1 MIAPKFQRPIAR
13 VLRMSQTPEVLPEPQ
28 PSESSPA
35 NVAAVEVMPAV
46 PDTTLVFTGSGA
58 EYFRIWA
65 VNMTLTICSLGLYG
79 AWAKVRRLQYFYQ
92 HTLLDGSAFDYT
104 ANPVSILFG
113 RLLALGLL
121 VVYYLAFEHSAHAG
135 LAVTFVLAG
144 VLPYLLWQSNRF
156 KARNTRFRGLE
167 FGFEGSLRDAYTVY
181 VPVIVI
187 AFGPSAAAG
196 YLLGPKD
203 DYWILLLTGLGFLVL
218 PIFHAL
224 FRQYVQ
230 NNLRFG
236 DARFV
241 FTARRTDFVRVWAWG
256 LGAMLV
262 IGLFAGFFAFA
273 LAFVGSIL
281 LGKENVAPWVG
292 IAFTLVMLWFSF
304 LLLGSYFTARF
315 QRLVWDK
322 TLVGGVALHCDVPAL
337 TFMRI
342 QCMNTLWVVLT
353 LGLYRPFAA
362 IRLAKFRLQCVNAS
376 DLLSLN
382 SVTVGASQSRR
393 GALGESAAELFDMDA
408 GL

>member
-1 MIAPKFQRPIAR
+1 M
-13 VLRMSQTPEVLPEPQ
+13 V
-28 PSESSPA
+28 
-35 NVAAVEVMPAV
+35 PAV
-46 PDTTLVFTGSGA
+46 PHTTLVFTGSGA

-65 VNMTLTICSLGLYG
+65 VNLTLTICSLGLYG

-121 VVYYLAFEHSAHAG
+121 VVYYLAFEHSEHAG

-167 FGFEGSLRDAYTVY
+167 FGFEGSLRDAYAVY

-187 AFGPSAAAG
+187 AFGPSVAAG

-203 DYWILLLTGLGFLVL
+203 DFWIMLLTGLGFLVL

-241 FTARRTDFVRVWAWG
+241 FTAGRTDFVRVWAWG
-256 LGAMLV
+256 LWAVFV
-262 IGLFAGFFAFA
+262 IALFAGFFAFA
-273 LAFVGSIL
+273 VAVIGFLL
-281 LGKENVAPWVG
+281 LGKDNVSPWGVG
-292 IAFTLVMLWFSF
+292 IAFTLAMLWFSF
-304 LLLGSYFTARF
+304 LLLGCYFTARF

-322 TLVGGVALHCDVPAL
+322 TLVGDMALHCDVPAIR
-337 TFMRI
+337 FMRI

-353 LGLYRPFAA
+353 LGMYRPFAA
-362 IRLAKFRLQCVNAS
+362 IRLAKFRLECVKAS
-376 DLLSLN
+376 ELSSLN
-382 SVTVGASQSRR
+382 TVALGASQSRR
-393 GALGESAAELFDMDA
+393 GALGESAAELFDMDV

>member
-1 MIAPKFQRPIAR
+1 MNALTMPLPLINF
-13 VLRMSQTPEVLPEPQ
+13 PEPQ
-28 PSESSPA
+28 VLEPQYPSAEQDS
-35 NVAAVEVMPAV
+35 AVQHV
-46 PDTTLVFTGSGA
+46 PLVFTGSGG

-65 VNMTLTICSLGLYG
+65 VNLALTICTLGVYG

-92 HTLLDGSAFDYT
+92 HTLLGGSAFDYT

-121 VVYYLAFEHSAHAG
+121 VVYYLAFEYSAHAG
-135 LAVTFVLAG
+135 FAVTCVLAG

-167 FGFEGSLRDAYTVY
+167 FGFEGRLRDAYAVY
-181 VPVIVI
+181 FPVIAI

-203 DYWILLLTGLGFLVL
+203 EFWIMLLTAMGFLLLPV
-218 PIFHAL
+218 FHAL

-230 NNLRFG
+230 SNLRFG
-236 DARFV
+236 EAHFV
-241 FTARRTDFVRVWAWG
+241 FLARRTDFVQVWAWG
-256 LGAMLV
+256 LGAVVAITL
-262 IGLFAGFFAFA
+262 ICGFFVFAFA
-273 LAFVGSIL
+273 AVGAII
-281 LGKENVAPWVG
+281 LGKGNFAAWIGVA
-292 IAFTLVMLWFSF
+292 ATLAATWLIF
-304 LLLGSYFTARF
+304 LLMGSYFTARF

-322 TLVGGVALHCDVPAL
+322 TQVGSVAFHCDVPAV

-342 QCMNTLWVVLT
+342 QCMNTLWVILT

-362 IRLAKFRLQCVNAS
+362 IRLARFRLECVNATG
-376 DLLSLN
+376 LESLD
-382 SVTVGASQSRR
+382 TVAVGKGQSRR
-393 GALGESAAELFDMDA
+393 GAFGESAAELFDMDV

>member
-1 MIAPKFQRPIAR
+1 M
-13 VLRMSQTPEVLPEPQ
+13 LQTPEVLPEPQ
-28 PSESSPA
+28 SPESPS
-35 NVAAVEVMPAV
+35 AVVEEVPAV
-46 PDTTLVFTGSGA
+46 NHARLVFTGSGA

-65 VNMTLTICSLGLYG
+65 VNLTLTICTLGLYG
-79 AWAKVRRLQYFYQ
+79 AWAKVRRLQYLYQ
-92 HTLLDGSAFDYT
+92 HTLLDGNAFDYT

-121 VVYYLAFEHSAHAG
+121 VVYYLAFEYSAHAG
-135 LAVTFVLAG
+135 LAVTFVLAC

-167 FGFEGSLRDAYTVY
+167 FGFEGSLHDAYVVY

-187 AFGPSAAAG
+187 AFGPSVAAG

-203 DYWILLLTGLGFLVL
+203 DSWILLLTGLGFLVL

-236 DARFV
+236 NARFV

-256 LGAMLV
+256 LGA
-262 IGLFAGFFAFA
+262 IFFISFFSGFFAFV

-281 LGKENVAPWVG
+281 LGKDNVAPWVG
-292 IAFTLVMLWFSF
+292 FAFMLAVLWFIF
-304 LLLGSYFTARF
+304 LQLGSYFTARF

-322 TLVGGVALHCDVPAL
+322 TQVGGMALHCDVPAI

-353 LGLYRPFAA
+353 LGMYRPFAA
-362 IRLAKFRLQCVNAS
+362 IRLAKFRLERVSAS
-376 DLLSLN
+376 KLLSLN
-382 SVTVGASQSRR
+382 TVAVGASQSRR
-393 GALGESAAELFDMDA
+393 GALGESAAELFDMDV

>member
-1 MIAPKFQRPIAR
+1 MMQSAD
-13 VLRMSQTPEVLPEPQ
+13 LLPE
-28 PSESSPA
+28 SLSPETPTA
-35 NVAAVEVMPAV
+35 TAAPAFEASR
-46 PDTTLVFTGSGA
+46 TALVFTGSGA

-65 VNMTLTICSLGLYG
+65 VNLTLTICTLGLYG

-135 LAVTFVLAG
+135 LAVTCVLAG
-144 VLPYLLWQSNRF
+144 ILPYLLWQSNRF

-167 FGFEGSLRDAYTVY
+167 FGFDGSLRDAYAVY
-181 VPVIVI
+181 VPVIAI

-203 DYWILLLTGLGFLVL
+203 DFWILLLTGLGFLVL

-230 NNLRFG
+230 SNLRFG
-236 DARFV
+236 DARFM
-241 FTARRTDFVRVWAWG
+241 FTAQRTDFVQVWAWG
-256 LGAMLV
+256 LGAV
-262 IGLFAGFFAFA
+262 FFIALFSGFFAFA
-273 LAFVGSIL
+273 LAALGSVIL
-281 LGKENVAPWVG
+281 GRGSAAPWVG
-292 IAFTLVMLWFSF
+292 VAFMLTVMWLIF
-304 LLLGSYFTARF
+304 LLMGSYFTARF

-322 TLVGGVALHCDVPAL
+322 TRVGGVALHCDVSAI

-362 IRLAKFRLQCVNAS
+362 IRLARFRLECVSAS
-376 DLLSLN
+376 GLESLN
-382 SVTVGASQSRR
+382 TVAVGAGQSRR
-393 GALGESAAELFDMDA
+393 GAFGESAAELFDMDV

>member
-1 MIAPKFQRPIAR
+1 
-13 VLRMSQTPEVLPEPQ
+13 MSQTLDVLPEPPPG
-28 PSESSPA
+28 PSHTTPEPA
-35 NVAAVEVMPAV
+35 PEVLRTP
-46 PDTTLVFTGSGA
+46 LVFTGSGA

-65 VNMTLTICSLGLYG
+65 VNLTLTICTLGLYG
-79 AWAKVRRLQYFYQ
+79 AWAKVRRLRYFYQ

-104 ANPVSILFG
+104 ANPVSILLG

-121 VVYYLAFEHSAHAG
+121 VVYYVAFEHSAHAG
-135 LAVTFVLAG
+135 LAVTCVLAG

-167 FGFEGSLRDAYTVY
+167 FGFDGSLRDAYAVY

-187 AFGPSAAAG
+187 AFGPAAAAG

-203 DYWILLLTGLGFLVL
+203 DVWILLLTGLGFLVL
-218 PIFHAL
+218 PVFHAL

-230 NNLRFG
+230 SNLRFG

-241 FTARRTDFVRVWAWG
+241 FTAQRTDFVQVWAWG
-256 LGAMLV
+256 LGATFAIV
-262 IGLFAGFFAFA
+262 LFGGFFAFA
-273 LAFVGSIL
+273 LAAIGAVI
-281 LGKENVAPWVG
+281 LGKGSAAAWVG
-292 IAFTLVMLWFSF
+292 VAFTLALMWLIF

-322 TLVGGVALHCDVPAL
+322 TRVGSVALHCDVSAI

-342 QCMNTLWVVLT
+342 KCMNTLWVVLT

-362 IRLAKFRLQCVNAS
+362 VRLARFRLQCVSAS
-376 DLLSLN
+376 GLESLN
-382 SVTVGASQSRR
+382 TVAAGAGQSQR
-393 GALGESAAELFDMDA
+393 GALGESAAELFDMDV

>member
-1 MIAPKFQRPIAR
+1 M
-13 VLRMSQTPEVLPEPQ
+13 LRTP
-28 PSESSPA
+28 
-35 NVAAVEVMPAV
+35 
-46 PDTTLVFTGSGA
+46 LVFTGSGA

-65 VNMTLTICSLGLYG
+65 VNLTLTICTLGLYG
-79 AWAKVRRLQYFYQ
+79 AWAKVRRLRYFYQ

-104 ANPVSILFG
+104 ANPVSILLG

-121 VVYYLAFEHSAHAG
+121 VVYYVAFEHSAHAG
-135 LAVTFVLAG
+135 LAVTCVLAG

-167 FGFEGSLRDAYTVY
+167 FGFDGSLRDAYAVY

-187 AFGPSAAAG
+187 AFGPAAAAG

-203 DYWILLLTGLGFLVL
+203 DVWILLLTGLGFLVL
-218 PIFHAL
+218 PVFHAL

-230 NNLRFG
+230 SNLRFG

-241 FTARRTDFVRVWAWG
+241 FTAQRTDFVQVWAWG
-256 LGAMLV
+256 LGATFAIV
-262 IGLFAGFFAFA
+262 LFGGFFAFA
-273 LAFVGSIL
+273 LAAIGAVI
-281 LGKENVAPWVG
+281 LGKGSAAAWVG
-292 IAFTLVMLWFSF
+292 VAFTLALMWLIF

-322 TLVGGVALHCDVPAL
+322 TRVGSVALHCDVSAI

-342 QCMNTLWVVLT
+342 KCMNTLWVVLT

-362 IRLAKFRLQCVNAS
+362 VRLARFRLQCVSAS
-376 DLLSLN
+376 GLESLN
-382 SVTVGASQSRR
+382 TVAAGAGQSQR
-393 GALGESAAELFDMDA
+393 GALGESAAELFDMDV

>member
-1 MIAPKFQRPIAR
+1 
-13 VLRMSQTPEVLPEPQ
+13 MSHPPDLSIEPQ
-28 PSESSPA
+28 PLASQSPTA
-35 NVAAVEVMPAV
+35 EQELKEPYT
-46 PDTTLVFTGSGA
+46 PLVFTGSGA

-65 VNMTLTICSLGLYG
+65 VNLTLTICTLGLYG

-135 LAVTFVLAG
+135 AAVTFILVC

-167 FGFEGSLRDAYTVY
+167 FGFGGGLREAYAVY
-181 VPVIVI
+181 VPVVAIS
-187 AFGPSAAAG
+187 FGPSAAAR
-196 YLLGPKD
+196 YLLGPKAEF
-203 DYWILLLTGLGFLVL
+203 WELLMTGMGFLVL

-230 NNLRFG
+230 SNLRFG

-241 FTARRTDFVRVWAWG
+241 FSARGSDFFRVWAWG
-256 LGAMLV
+256 VVAMVSIAV
-262 IGLFAGFFAFA
+262 ITGFFVIVIVAFGA
-273 LAFVGSIL
+273 VI
-281 LGKENVAPWVG
+281 LGKHGEGDAAAWIVASTV
-292 IAFTLVMLWFSF
+292 AMVTSLFF
-304 LLLGSYFTARF
+304 LLTLSYFTARF

-322 TLVGGVALHCDVPAL
+322 TRVGHVALHCEVPAIKL
-337 TFMRI
+337 MRI
-342 QCMNTLWVVLT
+342 EFMNTLWVVLS

-362 IRLAKFRLQCVNAS
+362 IRLAKFRLECVSAS
-376 DLLSLN
+376 GLDSLN
-382 SVTVGASQSRR
+382 HVVAGQDQSRR
-393 GALGESAAELFDMDA
+393 GALGESSAELFDMDV